1 MEQVHE
7 AKALG
12 QAEEWVEVRAQAAV
26 EAVVLQQAQA
36 GIVFVQAAG
45 KEQSI
50 NWGRL
55 AMNSNALNAEPL

>member
-1 MEQVHE
+1 
-7 AKALG
+7 
-12 QAEEWVEVRAQAAV
+12 VEVRAQAAV
-26 EAVVLQQAQA
+26 EAVVLRQAQA

-55 AMNSNALNAEPL
+55 AMNSNVPSAALP